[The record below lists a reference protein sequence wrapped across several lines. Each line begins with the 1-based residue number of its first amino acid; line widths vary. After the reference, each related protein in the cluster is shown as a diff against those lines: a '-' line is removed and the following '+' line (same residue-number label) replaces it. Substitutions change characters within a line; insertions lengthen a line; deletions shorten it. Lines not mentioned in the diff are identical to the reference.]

1 MATGIEA
8 SRDVGQMDGM
18 AKEQGDPRAQGG
30 KPRRNGSEKLLGSN
44 SEIARKLGDYFK
56 GIESEEVPDHFLQLL
71 NQLDQTENSQK
82 KD

>member
-1 MATGIEA
+1 ME
-8 SRDVGQMDGM
+8 SM
-18 AKEQGDPRAQGG
+18 AKQQGGPPAQGG
-30 KPRRNGSEKLLGSN
+30 KPRGNGSEKILGAN

-71 NQLDQTENSQK
+71 NRLEQTETAQK